1 MKEALEQALILTK
14 KHTQLVIEINDPK
27 LTSDIKHKKNAQ
39 KKNIERQMNAFLNDV
54 TAHKFSIIL
63 DKNLY
68 ETFTFLME
76 YYTEEE
82 EIDVMEVIRKQLQQP
97 HPVKILTQRKKLFS
111 KQAMN

>member
-14 KHTQLVIEINDPK
+14 KHTQLVFEINSHHIDSAIKAKKISQK
-27 LTSDIKHKKNAQ
+27 L
-39 KKNIERQMNAFLNDV
+39 NIERQMNSFLNDV

-63 DKNLY
+63 DQSLY
-68 ETFTFLME
+68 ETYTFLME

-82 EIDVMEVIRKQLQQP
+82 EIDVMEIIRRQLSP
-97 HPVKILTQRKKLFS
+97 HPIKIISQHKKLFN